1 MGKLGDVWS
10 KQGLY
15 LAISLSVLLLPT
27 FGRPSLASQDKTV
40 HRYKLLSTLEYSGQG
55 QFSSEFETLCTVKKL
70 ISSDDK
76 VQFCL
81 SANDPDLPENKL
93 NAGEQISLKELSF
106 VIDGKTQH
114 LSATGTELAFLEKV
128 SNQCVST
135 LKKVAKENVGKTW
148 KQGFDLSSLG
158 NSLPSE
164 LRLTLT
170 AIPVKTEAFG
180 ELIAVR
186 ALSEPFSVKLV
197 PSTSSEQP
205 PIARG
210 EAEGTAQDKA
220 AVASVQCR
228 VNCVYVF
235 DPELQDIYLSVS
247 IFRAATNVR
256 GFNEVLQHTVATRK
270 ADAEGKPLD
279 LSVLGKDKDF
289 EKLISKL
296 GVTSNLAVVKGGS
309 LPQWAKMDGVRAAQ
323 VANVCAAASCE
334 GALNPVATVFL
345 PAAQIIQLQSFSE
358 SATTGTLLAASG
370 GRAGQVAQG
379 GWDWFGWNLPTAAWG
394 AGITF
399 GTLGAAGAFD
409 DTDTKYR
416 SPAQ

>member
-1 MGKLGDVWS
+1 MRKLGDVWS

-15 LAISLSVLLLPT
+15 LAMSLSVLLLPT

-70 ISSDDK
+70 ISSGDK

-81 SANDPDLPENKL
+81 SANDADLPGDKL

-128 SNQCVST
+128 SNQCVRT

-158 NSLPSE
+158 NSLPGE

-186 ALSEPFSVKLV
+186 ALSEPFSVK
-197 PSTSSEQP
+197 T
-205 PIARG
+205 
-210 EAEGTAQDKA
+210 AEDKTG
-220 AVASVQCR
+220 VGSVQCR

-235 DPELQDIYLSVS
+235 DPELEDIYLSVS

-256 GFNEVLQHTVATRK
+256 GFNEMLQHSVATRK

-279 LSVLGKDKDF
+279 LSELGKDKDF
-289 EKLISKL
+289 EKLVSKL
-296 GVTSNLAVVKGGS
+296 GVTSNVAVVKGGS
-309 LPQWAKMDGVRAAQ
+309 LPQWAKVDGVRAAQ
-323 VANVCAAASCE
+323 VANVCAATSCE

-358 SATTGTLLAASG
+358 PVTTGALLAASG
-370 GRAGQVAQG
+370 GRGGQGTQGG

-416 SPAQ
+416 SPF

>member
-1 MGKLGDVWS
+1 MRKLGDVWS

-15 LAISLSVLLLPT
+15 LAMSLSVLLLPT

-70 ISSDDK
+70 ISSGDK

-81 SANDPDLPENKL
+81 SANDADLPGDKL

-106 VIDGKTQH
+106 VIDDKTQH

-128 SNQCVST
+128 SNQCVRT

-158 NSLPSE
+158 NSLPGE

-186 ALSEPFSVKLV
+186 ALSEPFSVK
-197 PSTSSEQP
+197 T
-205 PIARG
+205 
-210 EAEGTAQDKA
+210 AEDKTG
-220 AVASVQCR
+220 VGSVQCR

-235 DPELQDIYLSVS
+235 DPELEDIYLSVS

-256 GFNEVLQHTVATRK
+256 GFNEMLQHSVATRK

-279 LSVLGKDKDF
+279 LSELGKDKDF
-289 EKLISKL
+289 EKLVSKL
-296 GVTSNLAVVKGGS
+296 GVTSNVAVVKGGS
-309 LPQWAKMDGVRAAQ
+309 LPQWAKVDGVRAAQ
-323 VANVCAAASCE
+323 VANVCAATSCE

-358 SATTGTLLAASG
+358 PVTTGALLAASG
-370 GRAGQVAQG
+370 GKGGQRAQGG
-379 GWDWFGWNLPTAAWG
+379 GWDWIGWNWQTAAWG

-409 DTDTKYR
+409 DTETKYR

>member
-1 MGKLGDVWS
+1 MRKLGDVWS

-15 LAISLSVLLLPT
+15 LAMSLSVLLLPT

-70 ISSDDK
+70 ISSGDK

-81 SANDPDLPENKL
+81 SANDADLPGDKL

-128 SNQCVST
+128 SNQCVRT

-158 NSLPSE
+158 NSLPGE

-186 ALSEPFSVKLV
+186 ALSEPFSVK
-197 PSTSSEQP
+197 T
-205 PIARG
+205 
-210 EAEGTAQDKA
+210 AEDKTG
-220 AVASVQCR
+220 VGSVQCR

-235 DPELQDIYLSVS
+235 DPELEDIYLSVS

-256 GFNEVLQHTVATRK
+256 GFNEMLQHSVATRK

-279 LSVLGKDKDF
+279 LSELGKDKDF
-289 EKLISKL
+289 EKLVSKL
-296 GVTSNLAVVKGGS
+296 GVTSNVAVVKGGS
-309 LPQWAKMDGVRAAQ
+309 LPQWAKVDGVRAAQ

-358 SATTGTLLAASG
+358 PVTTGALLAASG
-370 GRAGQVAQG
+370 GKGGQRSQG

-416 SPAQ
+416 SPF